1 MTSSQSMRQRII
13 SSARKTG
20 RCKKV
25 KVKDVRN
32 SKATDTKEVKIIGV
46 KKMTMAGTEK
56 EEATHREEE

>member
-1 MTSSQSMRQRII
+1 MTRSQSMRQRTV
-13 SSARKTG
+13 SSGRKTG

-32 SKATDTKEVKIIGV
+32 STAADTKEVNIIGV
-46 KKMTMAGTEK
+46 KKMTMAGPEK